1 VEKPAECLMCGTA
14 LEQPA
19 TGRPR
24 VYCGV
29 PCRRASE
36 YELRRVQSLLLTA
49 ERQEQRARV
58 AHEVGSF
65 DRPATR
71 HALKWWAAEVQQ
83 LKARQ
88 RALLAGVRD
97 D

>member
-1 VEKPAECLMCGTA
+1 MEKPAECLMCGTA

-49 ERQEQRARV
+49 ER
-58 AHEVGSF
+58 
-65 DRPATR
+65 
-71 HALKWWAAEVQQ
+71 
-83 LKARQ
+83 
-88 RALLAGVRD
+88 
-97 D
+97 